1 MVDSSDKRDFR
12 RMRVDIKAVFK
23 VNDQDELFEGMVTD
37 LSATGLQLV
46 TEHRMVT
53 GDKLEIKV
61 KPDKTVVP
69 PLYAML
75 KILRIDVV
83 EEGARYHVG
92 CEITEMLA

>member
-23 VNDQDELFEGMVTD
+23 VNDNDELFEGVVTD

-46 TEHRMVT
+46 TDHRMVT
-53 GDKLEIKV
+53 GDTLEIKV

-83 EEGARYHVG
+83 DEGARYHIG
-92 CEITEMLA
+92 CEITEMLS